1 MYIRMFRNHIQV
13 ERSDNNRRIVFPPTH
28 MNILVQR
35 ISLVHNHIY
44 PLMIRRKKERRKK
57 EGTSR
62 LTSIHRFITPLYKN
76 DKFILFNTIGHEIDV
91 PKV

>member
-13 ERSDNNRRIVFPPTH
+13 ERSDNNRRIIPPTH

-44 PLMIRRKKERRKK
+44 PLMNRRKK

-62 LTSIHRFITPLYKN
+62 LTSIHRFIIPLYKN

-91 PKV
+91 SKV

>member
-44 PLMIRRKKERRKK
+44 PLMNRRKKERRKK
-57 EGTSR
+57 EEGR
-62 LTSIHRFITPLYKN
+62 DKSI
-76 DKFILFNTIGHEIDV
+76 DIDSSFHHSIV
-91 PKV
+91 QE